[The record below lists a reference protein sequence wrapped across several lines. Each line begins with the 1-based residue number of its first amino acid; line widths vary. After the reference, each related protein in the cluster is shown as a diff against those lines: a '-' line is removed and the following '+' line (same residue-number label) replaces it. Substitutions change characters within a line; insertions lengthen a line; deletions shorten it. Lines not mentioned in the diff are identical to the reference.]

1 MILNNSSFEVNDI
14 MSYQL
19 LKEFIIKMNKSK
31 NVFFFINEKDMIV
44 LINNNLDD
52 IYGYNKLWGIFL
64 KIENREIQE
73 DITNL
78 LKDIYLGIKY
88 SKEKKYKKFWDY
100 ITNEIIDNFK
110 SSNDNTIKSLVNLL
124 KKIINKS
131 INDGEIIKDKK

>member
-19 LKEFIIKMNKSK
+19 LKEFIIKINESK